1 MFIIVKCIEEG
12 HDFHQQE
19 CLQVY
24 SKVFDG
30 VALKKNAA
38 TYKLKN
44 FWWLYR
50 DCCNGLY
57 QKSIAFC

>member
-24 SKVFDG
+24 SKAFHG

-44 FWWLYR
+44 F
-50 DCCNGLY
+50 
-57 QKSIAFC
+57 